1 MPIEAFPI
9 NCDGGLVLDKSVF
22 IAQPG
27 EAITLQNYEPSVTGG
42 YSKIQGFDKFNTNQ
56 VTGSG
61 GLLGL
66 AIWNDTVVAARGS
79 NVMYGSSGVS
89 SWTSITTAR
98 SSAERYTFSV
108 YNWSGTEKIAMADGV
123 NDAATYDG
131 STYLALTGG
140 AGSGAGTKPAA
151 PEIVVEHKNHLFF
164 SGMTSNRHLVQFSS
178 PYSENDFSPASGGGQ
193 ISIGDEIVGLAQF
206 RETLVIFCKDSIYR
220 LAGSSA
226 ADFVLQPVT
235 RNIGC
240 VSRFSIQEI
249 AGDLIYLAPDGLR
262 TIAGTEKIGD
272 TELGTISKQ
281 VQSRLNGLTAEQV
294 SKVSSHIIRRKSQ
307 YRVYYPTALGTDA
320 ESTGLIAVIK
330 GKADTGQMGWEY
342 ADLKGLKPSCAAHGD
357 ISNVE
362 YVLHGDYDGGY
373 VYQQEQGHTFD
384 GTNLEAIYR
393 TIDYNM
399 GDVGVRKNMQRI
411 VINYIGTGSVS
422 SVDMNLEYDY
432 GDILLPSPAL
442 YDLLDP
448 TGSAFYDSAL
458 AGTAEYDAKVY
469 TPLYRQSVEGSGFA
483 VALKF
488 TDTSTNPTYT
498 LKGFSLEF
506 TPGARM

>member
-1 MPIEAFPI
+1 MPIQAFPV

-22 IAQPG
+22 VAKPG
-27 EAITLQNYEPSVTGG
+27 EAVTLENYEPSVNGG
-42 YSKIQGFDKFNTNQ
+42 YSKMLGFTKYDENQ

-61 GLLGL
+61 GILGL
-66 AIWNDTVVAARGS
+66 AIWNEKVVAARGS
-79 NVMYGSSGVS
+79 NVMFSTGSG
-89 SWTSITTAR
+89 WTSITTAR
-98 SSAERYTFSV
+98 SNAERYSFSV
-108 YNWSGTEKIAMADGV
+108 YNWTGTEKIAMADGI

-140 AGSGAGTKPAA
+140 AGAGSGTKPAA
-151 PEIVVEHKNHLFF
+151 PEVVVEHKNHLFY
-164 SGMTSNRHLVQFSS
+164 SGMTSNRHLIQFCA
-178 PYSENDFSPASGGGQ
+178 PYSENDFSPASGAGQ
-193 ISIGDEIVGLAQF
+193 ISVGDEIVGMAQF
-206 RETLVIFCKDSIYR
+206 RETLVIFCKNSIYR

-240 VSRFSIQEI
+240 SSRFSIQEI
-249 AGDLIYLAPDGLR
+249 GGDLIYLAPDGLR
-262 TIAGTEKIGD
+262 TIAGTEKIAD

-281 VQSRLNGLTAEQV
+281 VQARLITLNEGQINNI
-294 SKVSSHIIRRKSQ
+294 SSHVIRGKSQ
-307 YRVYYPTALGTDA
+307 YRMYYPSPAATEAN
-320 ESTGLIAVIK
+320 STGLMAVLK
-330 GKADTGQMGWEY
+330 RSADTGQIGWEY
-342 ADLKGLKPSCAAHGD
+342 ADLKGIKPLCATHGN
-357 ISNVE
+357 ISNQDII
-362 YVLHGDYDGGY
+362 LHGDYDGGY
-373 VYQQEQGHTFD
+373 VYQQENGNTFD
-384 GTNLEAIYR
+384 GVNMTCTYR

-399 GDVGVRKNMQRI
+399 GDVGVRKNMQRV
-411 VINYIGTGSVS
+411 VINYLGTGTVS

-448 TGSAFYDSAL
+448 TGSAFYGSAL
-458 AGTAEYDAKVY
+458 AGTAEYNAEVY

>member
-1 MPIEAFPI
+1 MPIQAFPV

-22 IAQPG
+22 VAKPG

-42 YSKIQGFDKFNTNQ
+42 YSNIKGFIKYDSNQ

-61 GLLGL
+61 GILGV
-66 AIWNDTVVAARGS
+66 AIWNDKVVAARGA
-79 NVMYGSSGVS
+79 NVMHSAGSG
-89 SWTSITTAR
+89 WTSITTAR

-108 YNWSGTEKIAMADGV
+108 YNWTGTEKIAMADGV

-140 AGSGAGTKPAA
+140 AGSGAGTKPTA
-151 PEIVVEHKNHLFF
+151 PEVVVEHKNHLFF
-164 SGMTSNRHLVQFSS
+164 CGMTNKRHLLQFSA
-178 PYSENDFSPASGGGQ
+178 PYSENDFSAASGAGE
-193 ISIGDEIVGLAQF
+193 ISVGDEIVGLATF

-220 LAGSSA
+220 LAGSSVS
-226 ADFVLQPVT
+226 DFVLQPVT

-249 AGDLIYLAPDGLR
+249 GGDLIYLAPDGLR
-262 TIAGTEKIGD
+262 TVAGTEKIGD
-272 TELGTISKQ
+272 TELGTVSKQ
-281 VQSRLNGLTAEQV
+281 VQSRLNDLSANQI
-294 SKVSSHIIRRKSQ
+294 SNISSHVIRRKSQ
-307 YRVYYPTALGTDA
+307 YRLYYPTTSGTEA
-320 ESTGLIAVIK
+320 NSTGLMAVLK
-330 GKADTGQMGWEY
+330 RNSETGQIGWEY
-342 ADLKGLKPSCAAHGD
+342 SDVKGIKPMCATHGD
-357 ISNVE
+357 ISDE
-362 YVLHGDYDGGY
+362 EHVLHGDYDGGY
-373 VYQQEQGHTFD
+373 VYKQESGATFD
-384 GTNLEAIYR
+384 GTNMACIYR

-399 GDVGVRKNMQRI
+399 GDVGIRKNMQRI
-411 VINYIGTGSVS
+411 VINYIGTGTVS

-448 TGSAFYDSAL
+448 SGSAFYGSATL
-458 AGTAEYDAKVY
+458 GTAEYDAAVY